1 MSLGTEMIFIV
12 EEDQTVDALGL
23 QDYSVLFQI
32 IRPEFIDN
40 AFAINC
46 VIDIFYYLYLEDVPA
61 IDTNAASFFVARK
74 AYLDWAMQT
83 EELERLKVK
92 TVNKKDK
99 SLLVAVHIVNAI
111 SDVYLTVIKQYSN
124 EDIQLINRFLGHK
137 VTIFSAD
144 FLQDTNYPSRLEKLE
159 TEICKKVVQTLEQDR
174 VSIMKEIQEFFNEL
188 LRIEKELFD
197 NFEVPFTIRSF
208 K

>member
-1 MSLGTEMIFIV
+1 MMFIV

-23 QDYSVLFQI
+23 QDYNVLFQM

-61 IDTNAASFFVARK
+61 IDSNAASFFVARK
-74 AYLDWAMQT
+74 AYLDWVMRT
-83 EELERLKVK
+83 EEFDRLKVK

-111 SDVYLTVIKQYSN
+111 IDTYLTVIKQYSN
-124 EDIQLINRFLGHK
+124 EDIQLIHRFLGYK
-137 VTIFSAD
+137 VTIFSAE
-144 FLQDTNYPSRLEKLE
+144 FLQDTNYPSRLVKLE
-159 TEICKKVVQTLEQDR
+159 TEICQKVVQTLMINR
-174 VSIMKEIQEFFNEL
+174 FSIMKEIQEFFNEL
-188 LRIEKELFD
+188 LSIEKELFY
-197 NFEVPFTIRSF
+197 NFDVPFTIRSS